1 MPKLGLVFPRF
12 RYPSGDFPLGIA
24 LLAAFVRE
32 QAPDWEVVICDTTF
46 DPRMDAIADF
56 YDRERPDVVG
66 VGISTLMLGEG
77 LAACKLAHERGI
89 PVFTGG
95 PHPTTDPDGIIAED
109 SVAAVV
115 LGEGELATLDLVR
128 MLHRGA
134 RDAVDGA
141 WVKTHDGTLL
151 KSTERRP
158 FPVLDDLPFPAWDL
172 IDMDTYVGA
181 WGQLDSV
188 RPGLRGVNLNAARG
202 CPFSC
207 SFCQPVLDKMFGKKL
222 RQRTPA
228 SVIEEIKVLVERY
241 DIEGFWF
248 TDDTFT
254 TRRTWVEAFCD
265 ALEAEGLDLLWGCTT
280 RANLIAPELLER
292 MLQVGLRKL
301 GIGLESA
308 TERIREGVY
317 SKGVAAAAVEETV
330 RRCSDLGVQTLLF
343 LMLGAPGERR
353 REMLQTIRFA
363 SSLPATEASFSLFVP
378 IPGTTLY
385 DEMVAKGYQ
394 MSQDYTDYDYYS
406 RQPFTHE
413 LHRSELRMIQRLGY
427 AAFYGHPYRW
437 QSLGRIAAS
446 PAGVR
451 SLGRKVLRILPH
463 GAAPAVADL
472 RARAAAASVMRSVH
486 GGAQAAR

>member
-32 QAPDWEVVICDTTF
+32 QAPDWEVAICDTTF
-46 DPRMDAIADF
+46 DPRMDTIAEF
-56 YDRERPDVVG
+56 YAREAPDVVG
-66 VGISTLMLGEG
+66 IGISTLMLGEG
-77 LAACKLAHERGI
+77 LAACRLAHRRGI

-95 PHPTTDPDGIIAED
+95 PHPTTDPDGIIAEE

-115 LGEGELATLDLVR
+115 LGEGELATLELAKMLVSG
-128 MLHRGA
+128 HRA
-134 RDAVDGA
+134 PVEGA
-141 WVKTHDGTLL
+141 WVKLGDGTIA
-151 KSTERRP
+151 KSDNRRP
-158 FPVLDDLPFPAWDL
+158 FPVLDELPFPAWDL
-172 IDMDTYVGA
+172 LDMDTYVGA

-228 SVIEEIKVLVERY
+228 SVVAEIVELKERY
-241 DIEGFWF
+241 QIEGFWF

-254 TRRTWVEAFCD
+254 TRRVWVEAFCD
-265 ALEAEGLDLLWGCTT
+265 ALEAADLDLLWGCTT

-292 MLQVGLRKL
+292 MHSVGLRKL

-317 SKGVAAAAVEETV
+317 SKGVAADAVDETV
-330 RRCSDLGVQTLLF
+330 RRCSELGVQTLLF

-363 SSLPATEASFSLFVP
+363 SGLPATEASFSLFVP

-385 DEMVAKGYQ
+385 DDMVAKGYA
-394 MSQDYTDYDYYS
+394 MSRDYTDYDYYS

-413 LHRSELRMIQRLGY
+413 LHRSELRLLQRMGY

-437 QSLGRIAAS
+437 ASLGRILRS
-446 PAGVR
+446 PAGLK

-472 RARAAAASVMRSVH
+472 RARAAASAVLGRGAAAS
-486 GGAQAAR
+486 

>member
-1 MPKLGLVFPRF
+1 MPTLGLVFPRF
-12 RYPSGDFPLGIA
+12 RYPSGDFPLGIG

-32 QAPDWEVVICDTTF
+32 QAPDWRVVICDTTF
-46 DPRMDAIADF
+46 DPRIDAIGEF
-56 YDRERPDVVG
+56 LDRERPDVVG
-66 VGISTLMLGEG
+66 VGMSTLMLGEG
-77 LAACKLAHERGI
+77 LAACRLAHERGI

-95 PHPTTDPDGIIAED
+95 PHPTTDPDGIIAEA
-109 SVAAVV
+109 SVSAVV
-115 LGEGELATLDLVR
+115 LGEGELATLDLAR
-128 MLHRGA
+128 MLHQGER
-134 RDAVDGA
+134 RPVDGA
-141 WVKTHDGTLL
+141 WVKLADGTVA
-151 KSTERRP
+151 KSPDRRP

-228 SVIEEIKVLVERY
+228 SVIAEIKALKDRY

-254 TRRTWVEAFCD
+254 TRRSWVEAFCD
-265 ALEAEGLDLLWGCTT
+265 ALEAEQLGLLWGCTT
-280 RANLIAPELLER
+280 RANLIAPDLLHR
-292 MLQVGLRKL
+292 MAQVGLRKL

-317 SKGVAAAAVEETV
+317 QKGVAADAVQETV
-330 RRCSDLGVQTLLF
+330 RQARDEGVQTLLF
-343 LMLGAPGERR
+343 LMLGAPGETR
-353 REMLQTIRFA
+353 REMLETIRYA
-363 SSLPATEASFSLFVP
+363 SRLPATEASFSLFVP

-385 DEMVAKGYQ
+385 DQMVAQGYQ
-394 MSQDYTDYDYYS
+394 MSQDYTDYDYYAK
-406 RQPFTHE
+406 QPFTHE
-413 LHRSELRMIQRLGY
+413 LRRGELRLIQRVGY
-427 AAFYGHPYRW
+427 ATFYTHPYRW
-437 QSLGRIAAS
+437 RSMARILQD

-451 SLGRKVLRILPH
+451 SLGRKILRILPH
-463 GAAPAVADL
+463 GSSGSAGDL
-472 RARAAAASVMRSVH
+472 RARAAAATAMHAVP
-486 GGAQAAR
+486 AAR